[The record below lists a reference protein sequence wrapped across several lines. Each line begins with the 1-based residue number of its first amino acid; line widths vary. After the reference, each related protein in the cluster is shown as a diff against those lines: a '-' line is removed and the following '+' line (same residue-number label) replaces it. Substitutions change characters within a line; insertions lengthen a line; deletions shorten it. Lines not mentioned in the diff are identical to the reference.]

1 MRITR
6 TLGGLCGTA
15 LLRSAALLAGVAVAG
30 AATGVSFAAQDVALT
45 TADRQA
51 DPLRIDGSISGVVA
65 GAPSASLT
73 LTLTNAGDD
82 ARRVRSVRADT
93 TGVVTGPESCDNG
106 YLTAG
111 SWVGD
116 VTVPARGTATVT
128 LPVAVS
134 ADLPPACAAVTWG
147 LLYTAH

>member
-1 MRITR
+1 MR

-15 LLRSAALLAGVAVAG
+15 VMRSAALLAGVVVAG
-30 AATGVSFAAQDVALT
+30 AATGVSFAAQDVVLT

-51 DPLRIDGSISGVVA
+51 DPLRIDGSIGGVVA

-82 ARRVRSVRADT
+82 ARRVHSVRADP
-93 TGVVTGPESCDNG
+93 TGVATGPSHCDDG

-111 SWVGD
+111 SWAGE
-116 VTVPARGTATVT
+116 VTVPAHGTATVT

-134 ADLPPACAAVTWG
+134 ADLPPECVTVTWG